1 MSQVGSAPQSRHAS
15 SSSAGSS
22 AARRTAR
29 SQSPNGDA
37 PSSGRSSES
46 TSSAASALGTI
57 LGGRPDRRVLPIA
70 AISFTYSASFSTF
83 WVYVGIYAV
92 KGLHWPASRVGLL
105 FLASAPAAAVANY
118 FSGRVSDRVGRK
130 PLILW
135 SFLASAANLALLA
148 WLGGTTAVAFGL
160 VILQGVIGAP
170 AFSLDRVLV
179 ADVVTDAAEREP
191 GFATV
196 RVATNLGALVGPPLG
211 ALLVYLG
218 GWNAFL
224 LGISALGLAGAS
236 ITAALLRETR
246 PVSDTRERLGSM
258 REVVRDRPF
267 ALLLLSTLLA
277 YTDYCGFET
286 VLPVIA
292 VSVYGVGPSTWGLL
306 VVISPALVVLCQ
318 LRLTRATARISA
330 GRRLAGATLL
340 MGAPFLLL
348 LVSTS
353 VGVIAVVIALFIVGE
368 MVWMPTSQAVAA
380 ELAPVKTRGTYFGAL
395 GAMTGPAW
403 TLAPFVA
410 FQLKEHAGVRSVW
423 LLFAAIGVASA
434 LAGAAA
440 VRAQASARPR

>member
-1 MSQVGSAPQSRHAS
+1 MSQVGSAPHSRHDS
-15 SSSAGSS
+15 SSSGGSS

-37 PSSGRSSES
+37 PSFGRSSAS
-46 TSSAASALGTI
+46 TSRAASALRAI

-70 AISFTYSASFSTF
+70 AISFVYSASFSTF

-118 FSGRVSDRVGRK
+118 FSGRISDRVGRK
-130 PLILW
+130 PLIFW

-148 WLGGTTAVAFGL
+148 WLGGATAVAFGL
-160 VILQGVIGAP
+160 IILQGVIGAP
-170 AFSLDRVLV
+170 AYSLDRVLV
-179 ADVVTDAAEREP
+179 ADVVADADEREP

-218 GWNAFL
+218 SWNAFL
-224 LGISALGLAGAS
+224 LGISALGIIGAVL
-236 ITAALLRETR
+236 TAALLPDRR
-246 PVSDTRERLGSM
+246 PAVRTLAQVGSL
-258 REVVRDRPF
+258 RSVLRNRPF
-267 ALLLLSTLLA
+267 ALLLVSTLLA
-277 YTDYCGFET
+277 FTDYCGFET

-292 VSVYGVGPSTWGLL
+292 VSVYGLGPSTWGLL
-306 VVISPALVVLCQ
+306 VVISPALVVLGQ
-318 LRLTRATARISA
+318 LRLTRVTARVPI
-330 GRRLAGATLL
+330 GPRLAAATLL
-340 MGAPFLLL
+340 MGLSFLLL

-353 VGVIAVVIALFIVGE
+353 VAAIAVVIALFMVGE

-380 ELAPVKTRGTYFGAL
+380 ELAPEQSRGTYFGAL
-395 GAMTGPAW
+395 AAMTGPAW

-410 FQLKEHAGVRSVW
+410 FQLKAHSGVRSVW